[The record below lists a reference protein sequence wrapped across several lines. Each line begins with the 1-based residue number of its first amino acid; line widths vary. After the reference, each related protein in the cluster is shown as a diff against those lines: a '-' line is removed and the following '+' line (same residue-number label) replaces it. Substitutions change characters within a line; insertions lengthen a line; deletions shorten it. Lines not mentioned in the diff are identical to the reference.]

1 MKVIFIKNL
10 KGQGQKDEIKEVK
23 DGYAI
28 NYLIKNGYAVKY
40 SKSSRDKLN
49 YEIKVRN
56 ECDLEDKK
64 KCDKIKKEIEEITL
78 EFNLKC
84 SKNGQVFGSIS
95 TKQIR
100 EELDKKNIKI
110 DKKKIILDSP
120 ISVLGVTNVKIELR
134 KDVIATLKVHVEG
147 K

>member
-1 MKVIFIKNL
+1 MKVIFIKDL
-10 KGQGQKDEIKEVK
+10 REKRKKDEIKEVK

-40 SKSSRDKLN
+40 SKSSKEKLD
-49 YEIKVRN
+49 YEIKVRKEN
-56 ECDLEDKK
+56 DLEDKK
-64 KCDKIKKEIEEITL
+64 KCETIKEQLEKLTL
-78 EFNLKC
+78 EFSLNS

-100 EELDKKNIKI
+100 DELDKKNIKI
-110 DKKKIILDSP
+110 DKKKIILDNP
-120 ISVLGVTNVKIELR
+120 ISSLGITNVKIELR
-134 KDVIATLKVHVEG
+134 RDVVANLKVHVSE